1 MVLFAVRC
9 NLALVTNWPPTA
21 ADRALLRE
29 VEALGQTV
37 TRRQLKRWRQERL
50 VPPPEQPGAGRGKG
64 RPSLHYPQGT
74 AQVVAKVAQVVG
86 DGYSFHEAALA
97 LFLADLP
104 VPEGLV
110 RQALLDAL
118 DIAPAVQREPDPDQR
133 IELVSRLVP
142 VVKRLARRHPVMR
155 HLSRRSHGQVL
166 LGPEGQKYRGR
177 PPEVMNDFLHSVIS
191 PLLLGEAN
199 IDGRAALAHVL
210 DLNESE
216 VPTLEARLKTLT
228 IDGLQEAARHM
239 PVARLCRGVEA
250 TKALFGDSSSPAP
263 ERPNYV
269 AAALIALCLA
279 VLTEP
284 PLNRK

>member
-1 MVLFAVRC
+1 MGPRDWLPAMSIISLVRATGRSLFNLEEAEGSEVVLFAVRC

-104 VPEGLV
+104 VPEDLV

-177 PPEVMNDFLHSVIS
+177 PPAGPRQSPVCGDRPAVMRS
-191 PLLLGEAN
+191 
-199 IDGRAALAHVL
+199 
-210 DLNESE
+210 
-216 VPTLEARLKTLT
+216 
-228 IDGLQEAARHM
+228 
-239 PVARLCRGVEA
+239 
-250 TKALFGDSSSPAP
+250 
-263 ERPNYV
+263 
-269 AAALIALCLA
+269 
-279 VLTEP
+279 
-284 PLNRK
+284 